1 MGWQKSSSMDWLFKK
16 TDRWKQFIIDYH
28 LKILLERWNNNRAK
42 NGGWQFNA
50 RIHSLPVHYFF
61 AKDSFPIC
69 AVLSPL
75 KSGTVAQ
82 SMKFFLLMLE
92 DWQWVMELKLFNA
105 AILDIIT
112 SKCNTSWGRIPL
124 AGCIFERKIGC
135 LRCLKTDHFVCAR
148 WHFVTDKNTM
158 QNDNALTRPY
168 IGGRLVKPKYPSVT
182 RDT

>member
-1 MGWQKSSSMDWLFKK
+1 MDWLFKK
-16 TDRWKQFIIDYH
+16 RIVENNLQLITTLKFCLKDETTTEQKMGAGSLMHEFIACQSITFFCQRFFPH
-28 LKILLERWNNNRAK
+28 LCSTEPAEVWYGCSKHEI
-42 NGGWQFNA
+42 
-50 RIHSLPVHYFF
+50 
-61 AKDSFPIC
+61 
-69 AVLSPL
+69 
-75 KSGTVAQ
+75 
-82 SMKFFLLMLE
+82 FLLMLE

-124 AGCIFERKIGC
+124 SGCIFERKIGY
-135 LRCLKTDHFVCAR
+135 LRCLKTDHFVCGR